1 MSPRLLTALTFKIVL
16 ANVIVFQR
24 ALGREKSRHRRLYNP
39 YPPGILPSDLPS
51 EITGVQGEIRGIFDE
66 VQTGWLTLPPLIVTS
81 NPPTIQGSGYQAVE
95 ALGKLLNFHLNRSP
109 FRNEASAFCHMPYA
123 GFSGPIPSVN
133 LTMIAYP
140 ETYHFRA
147 RKQKSQRYTHSPDF
161 PLLELALGY
170 TAIVR

>member
-1 MSPRLLTALTFKIVL
+1 
-16 ANVIVFQR
+16 
-24 ALGREKSRHRRLYNP
+24 
-39 YPPGILPSDLPS
+39 
-51 EITGVQGEIRGIFDE
+51 
-66 VQTGWLTLPPLIVTS
+66 LPPLIVTS

-95 ALGKLLNFHLNRSP
+95 ALAKLLNFHLNRSP